1 MTAEKARLIH
11 DFPLQAA
18 TLGISKSF
26 ISVCGVVVELV
37 TTLAC
42 HAGGRGFE
50 SRQPR
55 HLGTCFFLQ
64 KHLVNVAFQ
73 MGVP

>member
-1 MTAEKARLIH
+1 MTVL
-11 DFPLQAA
+11 
-18 TLGISKSF
+18 
-26 ISVCGVVVELV
+26 CGVVVELV

-55 HLGTCFFLQ
+55 HFSVMVFLQ
-64 KHLVNVAFQ
+64 IKESPLNV
-73 MGVP
+73 